1 MMRIRTAVMAVVLL
15 VVATLSAEA
24 QVQERQWQVVVGGGY
39 QSFGSGAAVD
49 PGAVLSGEANYFF
62 SEVLAVGLYTDFIF
76 TQTSGDELIP
86 AALPFVDSTTF
97 TFINQA
103 MEIFQYGVQT
113 KVRLPRNFSPYA
125 LLGVGGYTA
134 FFDPQQNNG
143 NSNSTRWAMKF
154 GVGVDL
160 AVSSGAGFQLVVQDS
175 WYPNWDPTALLPVRP
190 QFQNTQFPELNPDQ
204 SELSSSV
211 HNFSFKAAFTLVP
224 GAL

>member
-24 QVQERQWQVVVGGGY
+24 QVEEKQWQVVVGGGY
-39 QSFGSGAAVD
+39 QTFGSGSAVNG
-49 PGAVLSGEANYFF
+49 GAVLSGEANYFF
-62 SEVLAVGLYTDFIF
+62 SEALALGLYTDFIF
-76 TQTSGDELIP
+76 TESAGNELIP

-97 TFINQA
+97 TFVNQSL
-103 MEIFQYGVQT
+103 EFFQYGVQT
-113 KVRLPRNFSPYA
+113 KVRLPRRISPYA

-143 NSNSTRWAMKF
+143 NSNSTRWMMKF

-160 AVSSGAGFQLVVQDS
+160 AVSRGAGFELSVKDS
-175 WYPNWDPTALLPVRP
+175 WYPNWDPTALLPVREE
-190 QFQNTQFPELNPDQ
+190 FQNTQFPELNPDQ
-204 SELSSSV
+204 SQLSTSV